1 MGYWLGVWIMGIG
14 AALCAAESP
23 QADCVVFPLWQETI
37 PGALGSE
44 EKDKPMLYVYLP
56 SDAPA
61 PTPAVVICPGGGYAH
76 LAMDHEG
83 REIAERLR
91 RENIAAIV
99 LKYRLPGDGYRHP
112 IPILDAR
119 RAIQTVRFHARDW
132 NIHPDRIGILGF
144 SAGGHLASTSGT
156 FFEEIALSSAGK
168 DAVGSVSY
176 RPNFLVLVYPVISMQ
191 DEWTHRGSRA
201 NLLGP
206 EPPQELIERLSNER
220 QITKDTPPTFLIHAD
235 DDKTVLPENS
245 ILFYQGLRKAGIPAE
260 LHIYRK
266 GGHGFGTRPTA
277 GPAAGWLEDCLKW
290 MKQMGF
296 LPTEQPASETKTTS
310 LLFLMEQTDES
321 EAES

>member
-1 MGYWLGVWIMGIG
+1 MRYWLAIWAVCGG
-14 AALCAAESP
+14 ASLWAAESP
-23 QADCVVFPLWQETI
+23 QTNGLVLPLWQETI

-44 EKDKPMLYVYLP
+44 DKDKPMLYVYLP
-56 SDAPA
+56 SEAPA
-61 PTPAVVICPGGGYAH
+61 PTPAVVICPGGGYVRH
-76 LAMDHEG
+76 AMDHEG

-144 SAGGHLASTSGT
+144 SAGGHLASTAGT
-156 FFEEIALSSAGK
+156 FFEDIPLSSAVR

-191 DEWTHRGSRA
+191 DEWTHQGSRA

-206 EPPQELIERLSNER
+206 QPPQELMERLSNER
-220 QITKDTPPTFLIHAD
+220 QITKDTPPAFLIHAD

-266 GGHGFGTRPTA
+266 GGHGFGTRSTA
-277 GPAAGWLEDCLKW
+277 GPAARWLEDCLMW

-296 LPTEQPASETKTTS
+296 LQPEQPASTADKPLS
-310 LLFLMEQTDES
+310 FLSGPIDELN
-321 EAES
+321 AES

>member
-1 MGYWLGVWIMGIG
+1 
-14 AALCAAESP
+14 
-23 QADCVVFPLWQETI
+23 
-37 PGALGSE
+37 
-44 EKDKPMLYVYLP
+44 MLYVYLP
-56 SDAPA
+56 SEAPA
-61 PTPAVVICPGGGYAH
+61 PTAAVVICPGGGYAH

-144 SAGGHLASTSGT
+144 SAGGHLASTAGT
-156 FFEEIALSSAGK
+156 FFEEIPLASAAKDALS
-168 DAVGSVSY
+168 SVSY

-191 DEWTHRGSRA
+191 DEWTHRSSRA

-206 EPPQELIERLSNER
+206 EPLQELIERLSNER

-277 GPAAGWLEDCLKW
+277 GPASGWLEDCLKW

-296 LPTEQPASETKTTS
+296 LHPEQPVSAADKPLS
-310 LLFLMEQTDES
+310 FLVEQTQES
-321 EAES
+321 DREF